1 MTVLVLTDE
10 ADTTA
15 DRVLVELAARGVPA
29 VRVAPSDF
37 PVRVALA
44 AGAGPQEA
52 WSGCLID
59 REQGRTLVDLTAV
72 RSVYYRRPNQFR
84 LAEGMSGPEKAFAY
98 GEARRGFGGVLQALD
113 GCLWVN
119 DPVAAARCEY
129 KPVQLA
135 AAVACGLEIPETL
148 ITSDPARAHQ
158 WATMLDKPI
167 IYKPMSGAWPGGAG
181 TPRMLYTSPVADLA
195 DLLDPAL
202 GQTAHLLQEQVPKLF
217 EVRAMVTGGQV
228 LSVAI
233 HADSEQGRID
243 WWSDYDCH
251 RYEVIE
257 LPAGIR
263 ESLVQLHRRL
273 GLVFGAADLVCEP
286 SGRIRF
292 LETNQCGEWGWLA
305 TETGL
310 PVAAALAGILEEGAT
325 PS

>member
-29 VRVAPSDF
+29 IRIAPSDF
-37 PVRVALA
+37 PIRVALA
-44 AGAGPQEA
+44 AGAGA
-52 WSGCLID
+52 RDTWSGCLIE
-59 REQGRTLVDLTAV
+59 REHGRTLVDLSDV
-72 RSVYYRRPNQFR
+72 CSVYYRRPNQFR
-84 LAEGMSGPEKAFAY
+84 LADGMSGTERAFAY
-98 GEARRGFGGVLQALD
+98 GEARRGFGGVLQALE

-135 AAVACGLEIPETL
+135 AAVACGLGIPETL

-158 WATMLDKPI
+158 WATLLDKPV
-167 IYKPMSGAWPGGAG
+167 IYKPMSGAWPGGAW
-181 TPRMLYTSPVADLA
+181 TPRVLYTSPVADPA

-202 GQTAHLLQEQVPKLF
+202 AQTAHLLQEQVPKAF
-217 EVRAMVTGGQV
+217 EVRAMVIGGRV

-233 HADSEQGRID
+233 HAGSEQGRID
-243 WWSDYDCH
+243 WRSDYDCH

-257 LPAGIR
+257 LPAELR
-263 ESLVQLHRRL
+263 DALVKLHRRL
-273 GLVFGAADLVCEP
+273 GLVFGAADLICEP
-286 SGRIRF
+286 SGRFRF

-305 TETGL
+305 AETSL
-310 PVAAALAGILEEGAT
+310 PIAATLADILEKGAA
-325 PS
+325 SS